1 MPPGGVRLPVPPGVP
16 PPTFGEVKPPLEEPP
31 IPLEEPPSPLEGAVS
46 GIEPVPVVPFE
57 PSEALEPL
65 PALEPVEEVEAL
77 EVLEALEPL
86 EFVEAPPV
94 VVLFSPPVVA
104 VCERMPSDRPRKTAL
119 IILSSRSATC
129 VRRRRYESA
138 TSHFATSH
146 LVESPA
152 RCPPPSSPPRA

>member
-16 PPTFGEVKPPLEEPP
+16 PPTFGEVKPPLD
-31 IPLEEPPSPLEGAVS
+31 EPPSPLEGAVS

-65 PALEPVEEVEAL
+65 PALEPVEEVEEVGEV

-86 EFVEAPPV
+86 EFVEVLPV

-129 VRRRRYESA
+129 ARRRRMK
-138 TSHFATSH
+138 
-146 LVESPA
+146 A
-152 RCPPPSSPPRA
+152 RPRIL